1 MQGDQHVLISVLSAG
16 LLLAPWLTSVD
27 PVWTVLLLTGVFI
40 GSLAPDADAADAA
53 IMHGLRGGRGLLRRL
68 RRHTVLTLPAVG
80 YTIRYLIYYPLSAL
94 VWFVTLG
101 RVRPQHRGFL
111 HSIPGIVLTTGVL
124 IGYLWLLLGWAGYEN
139 RAALALFGA
148 GFLAGSFLH
157 LVEDSCT
164 KGGIC
169 WWYPLSDRRVSG
181 NIAAGS
187 RRERRPE
194 LFGSLIG
201 GCMLILLIA
210 EPLLGLT
217 RTAAEM
223 ASLVLLPTLWAI
235 FLANARLRRQ

>member
-16 LLLAPWLTSVD
+16 LMLAPWLSAID
-27 PVWTVLLLTGVFI
+27 PLWTVLLLAGVFI

-111 HSIPGIVLTTGVL
+111 HSLFGILLTTACL
-124 IGYLWLLLGWAGYEN
+124 IGYLWLI
-139 RAALALFGA
+139 LAYFGVGRPIQLAVFGA
-148 GFLAGSFLH
+148 GFLAGCLLH

-164 KGGIC
+164 RSGIC
-169 WWYPLSDRRVSG
+169 WWYPLSSRRVRG
-181 NIAAGS
+181 NIAAGG

-201 GCMLILLIA
+201 GCTLVLLIA
-210 EPLLGLT
+210 EPLLGVSQ
-217 RTAAEM
+217 TAA
-223 ASLVLLPTLWAI
+223 AVVSLLLLPALWGA
-235 FLANARLRRQ
+235 FLATAGLEQR